1 MSTKHIP
8 YRDSKLTRLLQPSL
22 SGNAQICI
30 ICNVSPLERNLEE
43 SHNTLKFGLRAKK
56 IRQSASINEVL
67 DDRTLLQNYREE
79 IEALR
84 RQLREAK
91 EAQVTLQKE
100 RDEAVVLSPAPAP
113 LDADDEDIHTLV
125 GAIQNLENLI
135 LRKATVKGTS
145 SGTAEKPGA
154 AADKSDGVRRK
165 DLDGTASS
173 FGSGNF
179 ESLLIDDDDEGE
191 GVDTAHDAEPRTPTA
206 RRNLDKSVFEVAD
219 LDGEAGPGGEDEEE
233 GMIAELHRIQGLLG
247 SVLKKTSS
255 ITTPSRPTMANAS
268 SSAQNTPSRDE
279 EVELLRSQLKEQEV
293 ATSLRKADS
302 SFLQS
307 QLQEKDALLQE
318 VSKILDAVEKRQVEL
333 EKANARMRQELV
345 EKNAT
350 IDVQSKRIEQ
360 LTSGTGRQTAGMDE
374 DEDLFDDLV

>member
-1 MSTKHIP
+1 
-8 YRDSKLTRLLQPSL
+8 
-22 SGNAQICI
+22 
-30 ICNVSPLERNLEE
+30 
-43 SHNTLKFGLRAKK
+43 
-56 IRQSASINEVL
+56 
-67 DDRTLLQNYREE
+67 
-79 IEALR
+79 
-84 RQLREAK
+84 
-91 EAQVTLQKE
+91 
-100 RDEAVVLSPAPAP
+100 
-113 LDADDEDIHTLV
+113 
-125 GAIQNLENLI
+125 
-135 LRKATVKGTS
+135 
-145 SGTAEKPGA
+145 
-154 AADKSDGVRRK
+154 
-165 DLDGTASS
+165 
-173 FGSGNF
+173 
-179 ESLLIDDDDEGE
+179 
-191 GVDTAHDAEPRTPTA
+191 
-206 RRNLDKSVFEVAD
+206 
-219 LDGEAGPGGEDEEE
+219 
-233 GMIAELHRIQGLLG
+233 MIAELHRIQGLLG

-255 ITTPSRPTMANAS
+255 ITTPSRPTIANAS

-360 LTSGTGRQTAGMDE
+360 LTSGTGRQTTGMDE